1 MKDILIPNP
10 DSAIERINYM
20 SSVADEPVP
29 DYRYEKIMSEEDI
42 AEERE
47 TFADLSIDLQR
58 LEIEK
63 AELVADMNKRI
74 KEKREAA
81 KVSLALIRTG
91 RMEVVETVYLIA
103 DPNERKVGTFNQW
116 GTLIS
121 ERTMKKA
128 EMLNFNRS
136 LFNEGENAKTG
147 TDN

>member
-1 MKDILIPNP
+1 MKDIFIPNP

-20 SSVADEPVP
+20 SSVAYEPVP
-29 DYRYEKIMSEEDI
+29 DYRYEKIMSEDDI

-47 TFADLSIDLQR
+47 TFADLSIELQR

-91 RMEVVETVYLIA
+91 RMEVVETVYLIKKMKGYGKS
-103 DPNERKVGTFNQW
+103 NGM
-116 GTLIS
+116 TLKGIILV
-121 ERTMKKA
+121 ELLKKF
-128 EMLNFNRS
+128 E
-136 LFNEGENAKTG
+136 E
-147 TDN
+147 